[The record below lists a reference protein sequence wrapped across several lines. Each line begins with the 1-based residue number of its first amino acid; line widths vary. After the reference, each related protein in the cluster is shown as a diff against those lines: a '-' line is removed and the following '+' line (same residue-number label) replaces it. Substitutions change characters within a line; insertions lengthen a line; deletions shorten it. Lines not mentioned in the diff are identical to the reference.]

1 MSLVQTRMH
10 AMCPNDTSNYPD
22 SDRLAAANSTLG
34 GSQHLLEAVLRVCRK
49 WLQHLPAHDPRRQNL
64 DVMAILAKD
73 ILESG
78 DYSLHEAM
86 TTARALL
93 CTNCRRL
100 NAAPDQCAGR
110 SLDRCP
116 LVRAELM
123 K

>member
-1 MSLVQTRMH
+1 MIREQVMFLGDKPIFPASDPLPTF
-10 AMCPNDTSNYPD
+10 DSTS
-22 SDRLAAANSTLG
+22 R
-34 GSQHLLEAVLRVCRK
+34 GSKDLLQGALQVCRK
-49 WLQHLPAHDPRRQNL
+49 WLEHLPVHDPRRENL
-64 DVMAILAKD
+64 DVMAILVKD

-78 DYSLHEAM
+78 DYFLHEAM

-100 NAAPDQCAGR
+100 SAAPDQCAGR

>member
-1 MSLVQTRMH
+1 MFPGDEPIFPAS
-10 AMCPNDTSNYPD
+10 CPLPTFDGKS
-22 SDRLAAANSTLG
+22 R
-34 GSQHLLEAVLRVCRK
+34 GSKDLLHGALQVCRK
-49 WLQHLPAHDPRRQNL
+49 WLDHLPAHDPRHENL
-64 DVMAILAKD
+64 DVMTILVKD

-78 DYSLHEAM
+78 DYSLHDAM

-100 NAAPDQCAGR
+100 KAAPDQCAGR

>member
-1 MSLVQTRMH
+1 MFPGDKPIFPASDPLPTF
-10 AMCPNDTSNYPD
+10 DSTS
-22 SDRLAAANSTLG
+22 R
-34 GSQHLLEAVLRVCRK
+34 GSKDLLKGALQVCRK
-49 WLQHLPAHDPRRQNL
+49 WLEHLPAHDPRRENL
-64 DVMAILAKD
+64 DAMAILVKD

-78 DYSLHEAM
+78 DYSLHDAM

>member
-10 AMCPNDTSNYPD
+10 VMCPNDASNSPD
-22 SDRLAAANSTLG
+22 SDRLSATDRTPS
-34 GSQHLLEAVLRVCRK
+34 GSQHLLEAVLQVCRE
-49 WLQHLPAHDPRRQNL
+49 WLQHLSAHDRRRENL